1 MEELG
6 IGRPSTYAKIID
18 TIKER
23 GYVTLEE
30 KKFKPT
36 EIGIET
42 TDKLQEFF
50 SDLINVKYTA
60 EMEYDLDEVAEGL
73 KVWNKVLAEFYKL
86 FEPRVKNA
94 FSDMEKKAPEETG
107 EKCPECGNILSSTI
121 SYKYSGTPNKKE
133 YYHLTCKNVNCKLKG
148 LHYSSDK
155 IEKKLGRVL
164 NELTRYMYDMNNEI
178 IVSNSTK
185 SKDISDIDKAI
196 EKLKIQEKK
205 LVDLY
210 LSSNLNVDAINHK
223 NEVIKKEIEKLN
235 KKKQLLDPNDDFKE
249 YTVELLK
256 KLDYKKEEDYLLFN
270 KLGFSFMWDSLNR
283 KAKRDILNK
292 LVSQIEITRDKNYNI
307 EIKNIKFTDEFIS
320 RSCKEYLEYLNDIQK
335 NINIGIKYQELITT
349 DELNDYSKNYYVLSL
364 QKLEKN
370 EYSNDERKILLTL
383 ASEHF
388 YYDGIIQCPLY
399 SNETIID
406 QIMLIPKTE
415 IC

>member
-1 MEELG
+1 
-6 IGRPSTYAKIID
+6 
-18 TIKER
+18 
-23 GYVTLEE
+23 
-30 KKFKPT
+30 
-36 EIGIET
+36 
-42 TDKLQEFF
+42 
-50 SDLINVKYTA
+50 
-60 EMEYDLDEVAEGL
+60 
-73 KVWNKVLAEFYKL
+73 
-86 FEPRVKNA
+86 
-94 FSDMEKKAPEETG
+94 
-107 EKCPECGNILSSTI
+107 
-121 SYKYSGTPNKKE
+121 
-133 YYHLTCKNVNCKLKG
+133 
-148 LHYSSDK
+148 
-155 IEKKLGRVL
+155 
-164 NELTRYMYDMNNEI
+164 MYDMNNEI

-223 NEVIKKEIEKLN
+223 NEVIKKEIDKLN

-256 KLDYKKEEDYLLFN
+256 KLDYKKEDDYLLFN

-320 RSCKEYLEYLNDIQK
+320 RSCKEYLEYLNDILK
-335 NINIGIKYQELITT
+335 SNNIGIKYQELITT

-383 ASEHF
+383 TSEHF

-406 QIMLIPKTE
+406 QVMLIPKTE

>member
-1 MEELG
+1 
-6 IGRPSTYAKIID
+6 
-18 TIKER
+18 
-23 GYVTLEE
+23 
-30 KKFKPT
+30 
-36 EIGIET
+36 
-42 TDKLQEFF
+42 
-50 SDLINVKYTA
+50 
-60 EMEYDLDEVAEGL
+60 
-73 KVWNKVLAEFYKL
+73 
-86 FEPRVKNA
+86 
-94 FSDMEKKAPEETG
+94 
-107 EKCPECGNILSSTI
+107 
-121 SYKYSGTPNKKE
+121 
-133 YYHLTCKNVNCKLKG
+133 
-148 LHYSSDK
+148 
-155 IEKKLGRVL
+155 
-164 NELTRYMYDMNNEI
+164 MYDMNNEI

-223 NEVIKKEIEKLN
+223 NEVIKKEIDKLN

-256 KLDYKKEEDYLLFN
+256 KLDYKKEDDYLLFN

-320 RSCKEYLEYLNDIQK
+320 RSCKEYLEYLNDILK
-335 NINIGIKYQELITT
+335 SNNIGIKYQELITT

-370 EYSNDERKILLTL
+370 EYSNDERKILHTLT
-383 ASEHF
+383 SEHF

-406 QIMLIPKTE
+406 QVMLIPKTE

>member
-1 MEELG
+1 M
-6 IGRPSTYAKIID
+6 
-18 TIKER
+18 
-23 GYVTLEE
+23 
-30 KKFKPT
+30 
-36 EIGIET
+36 
-42 TDKLQEFF
+42 
-50 SDLINVKYTA
+50 
-60 EMEYDLDEVAEGL
+60 
-73 KVWNKVLAEFYKL
+73 
-86 FEPRVKNA
+86 
-94 FSDMEKKAPEETG
+94 
-107 EKCPECGNILSSTI
+107 SSTNSFKSSSI
-121 SYKYSGTPNKKE
+121 PKQKV
-133 YYHLTCKNVNCKLKG
+133 YYHVTCKNPNCKSKG
-148 LHYSSDK
+148 YHYNCDK
-155 IEKKLGRVL
+155 IKEKLTRVL

-223 NEVIKKEIEKLN
+223 NEVIKKEIDKLN
-235 KKKQLLDPNDDFKE
+235 KKKQLLYPNDDFKE

-256 KLDYKKEEDYLLFN
+256 KLDYKKEDDYLLFN

-320 RSCKEYLEYLNDIQK
+320 RSCKEYLEYLNDILK
-335 NINIGIKYQELITT
+335 NNNIGIKYQELITT
-349 DELNDYSKNYYVLSL
+349 EELNDYSKNYYVLSL

-406 QIMLIPKTE
+406 QVMLIPKTE

>member
-1 MEELG
+1 
-6 IGRPSTYAKIID
+6 
-18 TIKER
+18 
-23 GYVTLEE
+23 
-30 KKFKPT
+30 
-36 EIGIET
+36 
-42 TDKLQEFF
+42 
-50 SDLINVKYTA
+50 
-60 EMEYDLDEVAEGL
+60 
-73 KVWNKVLAEFYKL
+73 
-86 FEPRVKNA
+86 
-94 FSDMEKKAPEETG
+94 
-107 EKCPECGNILSSTI
+107 
-121 SYKYSGTPNKKE
+121 
-133 YYHLTCKNVNCKLKG
+133 
-148 LHYSSDK
+148 
-155 IEKKLGRVL
+155 
-164 NELTRYMYDMNNEI
+164 MYDMNNEI

-223 NEVIKKEIEKLN
+223 NEVIKKEIDKLN
-235 KKKQLLDPNDDFKE
+235 KKKQLLDPNDDFKD

-256 KLDYKKEEDYLLFN
+256 KLDYKKEDDYLLFN

-320 RSCKEYLEYLNDIQK
+320 RSCKEYLEYLNDILK
-335 NINIGIKYQELITT
+335 NNNIGIKYQELITT

>member
-1 MEELG
+1 MIIKKIYNYNKEL
-6 IGRPSTYAKIID
+6 ISKIKDKIIEANKTVNWFPSFVGEKRFGNWLENLND
-18 TIKER
+18 WAISRSRYWGTPLPYWICSCGHTEMIGSRKEL
-23 GYVTLEE
+23 VE
-30 KKFKPT
+30 KA
-36 EIGIET
+36 IEN
-42 TDKLQEFF
+42 
-50 SDLINVKYTA
+50 I
-60 EMEYDLDEVAEGL
+60 DESIELHRPYIDDVHL
-73 KVWNKVLAEFYKL
+73 
-86 FEPRVKNA
+86 
-94 FSDMEKKAPEETG
+94 
-107 EKCPECGNILSSTI
+107 KCPECGNILSSTI
-121 SYKYSGTPNKKE
+121 SYKYSGTSNKKE
-133 YYHLTCKNVNCKLKG
+133 YYHLTCKNVNCKAKG

-223 NEVIKKEIEKLN
+223 NEVIKKEIDKLN
-235 KKKQLLDPNDDFKE
+235 KKKQLLYPNDDFKE

-256 KLDYKKEEDYLLFN
+256 KLDYKKEDDYLLFN

-320 RSCKEYLEYLNDIQK
+320 RSCKEYLEYLNDILK
-335 NINIGIKYQELITT
+335 NNNIGIKYQELITT

-406 QIMLIPKTE
+406 QVMLIPKTE